1 MVAGGLFNVFTGAG
15 YLLKMINSNGYSEEI
30 KRHNLAME
38 QLTRA
43 QQKWNQNEIEEE
55 GFASCLKESRMR
67 TRILATF
74 NKSLKNYH
82 KVIQIVHNGKK
93 FAHEPHLWDFYTPSE
108 EMREYMTL
116 AIGAM
121 RLVGRWMGEKIISRL
136 L

>member
-55 GFASCLKESRMR
+55 RRVRKLPQGKSDA
-67 TRILATF
+67 
-74 NKSLKNYH
+74 NK
-82 KVIQIVHNGKK
+82 
-93 FAHEPHLWDFYTPSE
+93 DFSD
-108 EMREYMTL
+108 
-116 AIGAM
+116 I
-121 RLVGRWMGEKIISRL
+121 
-136 L
+136 